1 MIKPKKHVKLLL
13 FDRIRKEN
21 RKNILFR
28 PIRRFKEQQ
37 ALLIK
42 T

>member
-1 MIKPKKHVKLLL
+1 MVKPKKHVKLLL

-21 RKNILFR
+21 RKNILFSSFQ
-28 PIRRFKEQQ
+28 RFKERQ